1 MADASRSP
9 YDPTMTAQGPASGRK
24 TVDPVVVDGGVLTTR
39 QRIIR
44 AAARLFLEHGYDG
57 TAVSRI
63 AQDCGLT
70 TAALYW
76 HFPSKEALYYA
87 FLNQSYRAF
96 VDDLEASVTGDEP
109 VERLHSFVRA
119 FVSLQL
125 RDPQI
130 SMKYGYNQLR
140 AGLSEENRSKV
151 AVFQQRLIDQL
162 RTMLRAGQDD
172 GSFAIQD
179 ITVTAFAI
187 TTACEYV
194 FVWFKPTGRR
204 TAAEVAE
211 LYADM
216 MVAMVRGGQTA
227 IPRSG

>member
-1 MADASRSP
+1 MAANDRSS
-9 YDPTMTAQGPASGRK
+9 YDPAMTVQRPASGGK
-24 TVDPVVVDGGVLTTR
+24 TVDPAVVDGDVLTTR
-39 QRIIR
+39 ERIIR

-96 VDDLEASVTGDEP
+96 VDDLEASITGDEP
-109 VERLHSFVRA
+109 VDRLRSFVEA
-119 FVSLQL
+119 FVKLQL
-125 RDPQI
+125 RDPEI

-151 AVFQQRLIDQL
+151 AELQQRLIDGL
-162 RTMLRAGQDD
+162 RTILRAGQDD
-172 GSFAIQD
+172 GSFEIED

-194 FVWFKPTGRR
+194 FVWFKPTGRK

-211 LYADM
+211 LYAEM
-216 MVAMVRGGQTA
+216 MVAMVRVAQPA